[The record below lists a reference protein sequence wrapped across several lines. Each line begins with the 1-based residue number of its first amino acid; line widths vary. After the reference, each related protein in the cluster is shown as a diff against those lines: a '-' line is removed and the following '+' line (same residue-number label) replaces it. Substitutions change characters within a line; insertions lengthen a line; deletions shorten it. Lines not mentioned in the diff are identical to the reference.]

1 MKKNNNKIS
10 QHKIKRAAK
19 NTARK
24 AALKNEEKTYIKHVA
39 DTRKVSLDYAR
50 FLINSGAIYMAKKI
64 KGGE

>member
-1 MKKNNNKIS
+1 MKKNNNKVS
-10 QHKIKRAAK
+10 QHKAKRAVK

-24 AALKNEEKTYIKHVA
+24 AAVKSKEETYVKHVA
-39 DTRKVSLDYAR
+39 DSRKVSLDYAR